1 MARVKSYRNGAAVAA
16 LVLTLVLAGCGEKS
30 DGAKDA
36 PKAETSAA
44 AVVEAA
50 ADPCTG
56 SVQGAFGEALCGD
69 PDLTPLVGQVK
80 SRLVEAA
87 GAIPVDAARQLA
99 DGQTQ
104 WLQATRIACGIGE
117 GKIPL
122 TPDQEGCLSG
132 ALKRRAEQAAAA
144 VTQQGGYT
152 FQAVEVNR
160 AQPIAAEVAAEMGG
174 GEYAPVAITQE
185 IRFPRLQGDTPQ
197 VRRFNEL
204 MTQRPVYGLTDQ
216 TSEFVDYRI
225 AYAGPE
231 LISVRFT
238 TMENA
243 ATAIRPSNGEKVVTV
258 VMTTGEPL
266 KEEDVFSAPPAR
278 WKAWL
283 AQRVSRDLRRQFNA
297 IDPGIELRAPE
308 VLDTATKTKN
318 WLITQE
324 GLVVLFPPESI
335 GPHALGNF
343 EVKIPWSEMK
353 ALLNPN
359 APAPIKA

>member
-1 MARVKSYRNGAAVAA
+1 MARVNSYRNGAVSAA
-16 LVLTLVLAGCGEKS
+16 LVLTMALAACG
-30 DGAKDA
+30 DGGGGKTE
-36 PKAETSAA
+36 PKAEPTPIS
-44 AVVEAA
+44 VVEAA
-50 ADPCTG
+50 ADPCG
-56 SVQGAFGEALCGD
+56 SVGGAFGEALCGD
-69 PDLTPLVGQVK
+69 PDLSPLVGQVK
-80 SRLVEAA
+80 TRLVEAA
-87 GAIPVDAARQLA
+87 GAIPLDAARQLA
-99 DGQTQ
+99 TGQAE
-104 WLQATRIACGIGE
+104 WLQATRVSCGIGE
-117 GKIPL
+117 TKIPL

-132 ALKRRAEQAAAA
+132 ALKRRAEQAATA
-144 VTQQGGYT
+144 VTQQGGYV

-160 AQPIAAEVAAEMGG
+160 AQPVTADIAAAAGG
-174 GEYAPVAITQE
+174 SEYAPVAITKE

-197 VRRFNEL
+197 IKRFNEL
-204 MTQRPVYGLTDQ
+204 MTQRPVYGLTEQ

-258 VMTTGEPL
+258 VMATGEPL

-278 WKAWL
+278 WKAWI

-297 IDPGIELRAPE
+297 MDPGIELRAPE

-318 WLITQE
+318 WLITEE

>member
-1 MARVKSYRNGAAVAA
+1 MARVKSYRNGAVSAA
-16 LVLTLVLAGCGEKS
+16 LLLTMALAGCG
-30 DGAKDA
+30 DRGGGTKDA
-36 PKAETSAA
+36 PKAAETSAT
-44 AVVEAA
+44 VVEAA
-50 ADPCTG
+50 ADPCG
-56 SVQGAFGEALCGD
+56 SVGSAFGEALCGD
-69 PDLTPLVGQVK
+69 PDLSPLVGQVK

-87 GAIPVDAARQLA
+87 SDIPIDAARQLA
-99 DGQTQ
+99 EGQTQ

-132 ALKRRAEQAAAA
+132 ALKRRAEQAASA

-160 AQPIAAEVAAEMGG
+160 AQPITAEVAAEMGG

-185 IRFPRLQGDTPQ
+185 IRFPRLQGDSPQ
-197 VRRFNEL
+197 IRRFNEL
-204 MTQRPVYGLTDQ
+204 MTQRPAYGLTDQ

-243 ATAIRPSNGEKVVTV
+243 ATAIRPSNGEKVITV
-258 VMTTGEPL
+258 VMSTGEPL

-297 IDPGIELRAPE
+297 MDPGIELRAPE

-318 WLITQE
+318 WLITEE
-324 GLVVLFPPESI
+324 GLIVLFPPESI